1 MSSSIPGAVSNLI
14 TILTAALP
22 STTEVYFSADEG
34 VFKAPQCL
42 QIIGVVGDQQPAE
55 MSPGYKREETY
66 AIQCKLVSFA
76 GDQSSADYVA
86 RMQEVMALFAT
97 VEITI
102 GNNPWLSTTGAH
114 DSTSAVRFAEVGTF
128 DLVPKPNGTGG
139 STCELSFD
147 VHCSARVTSLT

>member
-1 MSSSIPGAVSNLI
+1 MSSAIPGAVANLI

-22 STTEVYFSADEG
+22 ATTEVYFSADEG
-34 VFKAPQCL
+34 TFKAPQALMVC
-42 QIIGVVGDQQPAE
+42 GVVGDQQPAE
-55 MSPGYKREETY
+55 MSPGYKREETF

-76 GDQSSADYVA
+76 GDQSSAAYVA
-86 RMQEVMALFAT
+86 RMQEVMAMFAT

-114 DSTSAVRFAEVGTF
+114 DATSAVRFAEVGTF

-139 STCELSFD
+139 SVCELSFD
-147 VHCSARVTSLT
+147 VHCTQRITSLT